1 MGQALSEA
9 YPEAKIVFQEVDDAL
24 NENLSG
30 LIWEGDL
37 NELTLTENAQPAL
50 MATSLAAFRA
60 LQSCLLY
67 TSDAADE

>member
-1 MGQALSEA
+1 MGRALSEA
-9 YPEAKIVFQEVDDAL
+9 YPEAKAVFKEVDDAL

-37 NELTLTENAQPAL
+37 SELTLTENAQPAL

-60 LQSCLLY
+60 LQSELSLIHI
-67 TSDAADE
+67 